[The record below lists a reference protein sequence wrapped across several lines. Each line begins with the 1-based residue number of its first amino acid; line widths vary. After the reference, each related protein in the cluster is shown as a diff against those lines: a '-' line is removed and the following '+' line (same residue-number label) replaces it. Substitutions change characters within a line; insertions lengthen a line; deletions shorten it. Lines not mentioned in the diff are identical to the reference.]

1 MTGNENFDAG
11 AGAPQHTPSP
21 NDLDQGAPVPQ
32 TTPPHADTDLPW
44 ATRPSGEVADA
55 GIYGGPSDRPPYVR
69 QRAPR
74 KTVEAIDDL
83 ANEAGAGGRYAHDSN
98 VAVSGGAFSGG
109 RAYRKARSNK
119 STMQGG
125 QYGQYLEVPKGR
137 RSLFESR
144 ERARRRKSILALGA
158 IVLDAPAVTSLFS
171 YAIGASRP
179 RPL

>member
-1 MTGNENFDAG
+1 MTGTENFDAG
-11 AGAPQHTPSP
+11 ADAPQNTPAP
-21 NDLDQGAPVPQ
+21 NDLETNAPTSQPA
-32 TTPPHADTDLPW
+32 PPHDGADLPW
-44 ATRPSGEVADA
+44 ATRGAGEVADP
-55 GIYGGPSDRPPYVR
+55 GIYGGPSDRPQYVR

-109 RAYRKARSNK
+109 RAYRKARNNK
-119 STMQGG
+119 SSMQGG

-158 IVLDAPAVTSLFS
+158 IVLVLAAIVIFIVSL
-171 YAIGASRP
+171 ITRQG
-179 RPL
+179 

>member
-1 MTGNENFDAG
+1 M
-11 AGAPQHTPSP
+11 SS
-21 NDLDQGAPVPQ
+21 V
-32 TTPPHADTDLPW
+32 DLPDRVLRKKKELEIDRLFQ
-44 ATRPSGEVADA
+44 ALVKLA
-55 GIYGGPSDRPPYVR
+55 GSDLHLKVDRPPYVR

-158 IVLDAPAVTSLFS
+158 IVLVLALIVIFIVSLMT
-171 YAIGASRP
+171 R
-179 RPL
+179 

>member
-21 NDLDQGAPVPQ
+21 NDLDQGAPMPQ

-158 IVLDAPAVTSLFS
+158 IVLVLALIVIFIVSLTT
-171 YAIGASRP
+171 R
-179 RPL
+179 